1 MRSRLTHS
9 AAALVL
15 LLGTLAACA
24 QPQPTATASGANPN
38 PPPPPVRSEEIPKP
52 PVSEDPLIWQ
62 PGHWDWE
69 GSGYAW
75 RQGEWVK
82 RAGHGTE
89 WQDGYWSNQSG
100 SGAWTWVPAHWM

>member
-1 MRSRLTHS
+1 MRPTLTVKTLS
-9 AAALVL
+9 L
-15 LLGTLAACA
+15 LLALGAASACT
-24 QPQPTATASGANPN
+24 PQGPMAVAGNPN
-38 PPPPPVRSEEIPKP
+38 PPPPPVRTEIIPKP
-52 PVSEDPLIWQ
+52 PVSEEPLIWQ

-89 WQDGYWSNQSG
+89 WQDGYWANQNGTWS
-100 SGAWTWVPAHWM
+100 WVPAHWM